1 MLDKGIIRRGIGA
14 CTVAF
19 ASALVAGGA
28 WAQEGTPAAQERV
41 TQFNLEAGPLA
52 DTLLD
57 ISRLTGQPISFDQA
71 LVQGYNSPAIR
82 GALSRDQALN
92 AALQGSGLGFSR
104 IGGGAVL
111 VHRRDVPQA
120 SVPAV
125 VAPQLKTVTV
135 IGSRRT
141 DLAALD
147 APAPVD
153 ILTAQQI
160 QAVGSTNLAKVL
172 ETLVP
177 SVNFPQINGTDGVS
191 SQRPATLRGLAA
203 DQVLV
208 LVNGKRRHAS
218 AFVNT
223 KATLGRGSQSVDLS
237 TIQVSS
243 IERIEVLRDGASAQ
257 YGSDAIAGVINI
269 VLRQDDHGG
278 DLQGSVGQYSKGDGF
293 TRSVSGLKGFSLPG
307 DGFLT
312 LNAEGSRQ
320 ERTSVGG
327 SDSRR
332 FYPAGD
338 PREASAD
345 RDWRYGSPG
354 LGDFKIGANSGFSLN
369 DQVEAYGFATYQDRT
384 THSQALFRRPV
395 DANNLPAVYPDGF
408 LPLLDV
414 RSRDGAATAGLKFD
428 DDTLGNFDLS
438 ATYGQNRIQYNVGDS
453 LNASFGTASP
463 HDFDAGTL
471 VNEQTNVSLD
481 HVKNFSVGYAEQ
493 PLVFSSGLTWRK
505 EEYEVIAGEP
515 ASWQHGGAN
524 AKAAGAQGFPGIQ
537 DSDEGRYA
545 RHVFGGYL
553 GLEQQL
559 TDQLQLGVAG
569 RTEHYDD
576 FGTTTTGKFS
586 ARFDF
591 TPRVAVRGT
600 LSSGFRAPTLGQIGT
615 SATTTDFHPGDPI
628 AYQVGTISV
637 DRPVTRALGATDLKP
652 EKSTNLSLG
661 LVLRP
666 VDNASLTLD
675 AYAIRIK
682 DRIALSETLS
692 GPQVRSILNAAGYGS
707 YTGVSFFTNA
717 LDTKTHGLDLNGNYR
732 FDLPNAATLT
742 FNGGLNW
749 SRTQVTHVKANPAE
763 LSGTGV
769 VLINREALSYVE
781 SASPES
787 KLVLALDYRQGAW
800 QLETS
805 AIRYGKYTLN
815 SNNGEQYDQTFGAQ
829 WVANASLAYNLTSAL
844 KLSVGGNNIFD
855 SYPDKLLTS
864 NRSAGGVVMYPN
876 IAPAGAEGAF
886 YYVKADYAF

>member
-1 MLDKGIIRRGIGA
+1 MLDKGIIRGIGA
-14 CTVAF
+14 CTL
-19 ASALVAGGA
+19 ALAGALATGA
-28 WAQEGTPAAQERV
+28 VLAEEGTPAAQERV
-41 TQFNLEAGPLA
+41 TQFDLEAGPLA
-52 DTLLD
+52 DTLLN

-71 LVQGYNSPAIR
+71 LVQGYRSPAIH
-82 GALSRDQALN
+82 GALSRDQALA
-92 AALQGSGLGFSR
+92 AALRDSGLSYSR
-104 IGGGAVL
+104 IAGGAVL
-111 VHRRDVPQA
+111 IHRSEAPQA
-120 SVPAV
+120 STSTAT
-125 VAPQLKTVTV
+125 APQLKTVTV
-135 IGSRRT
+135 IGSRRS

-153 ILTAQQI
+153 ILSAQQI
-160 QAVGSTNLAKVL
+160 QAVGSSNLAKVL

-223 KATLGRGSQSVDLS
+223 KATLGRGSQAVDLS
-237 TIQVSS
+237 TIQVSA
-243 IERIEVLRDGASAQ
+243 IDHIEVLRDGASAQ

-278 DLQGSVGQYSKGDGF
+278 DLQGSLGQYTKGDGF
-293 TRSVSGLKGFSLPG
+293 TRTVSGLKGFTLPA

-312 LNAEGSRQ
+312 LNAEGTRQ

-327 SDSRR
+327 SDSRQ

-354 LGDFKIGANSGFSLN
+354 LGDFKVGANTGFSLS
-369 DQVEAYGFATYQDRT
+369 DQLEAYGFATYQDRT

-395 DANNLPAVYPDGF
+395 DPNNLPEVYPNGF

-428 DDTLGNFDLS
+428 DERLGSFDLS
-438 ATYGQNRIQYNVGDS
+438 ATYGQNRIEYQVGDS
-453 LNASFGTASP
+453 LNASLGSASP

-471 VNEQTNVSLD
+471 VNEQTSLSLD
-481 HVKNFSVGYAEQ
+481 HVKNFSVGYADN
-493 PLVFSSGLTWRK
+493 PLVFSSGLAWRK
-505 EEYEVIAGEP
+505 EDYQVIAGDT
-515 ASWQHGGAN
+515 ASWIHGSAN
-524 AKAAGAQGFPGIQ
+524 SKAAGSQGFPGIQ
-537 DSDEGRYA
+537 DSDEGRYS

-559 TDQLQLGVAG
+559 TEQLQLGVAG
-569 RTEHYDD
+569 RSEHYDD
-576 FGTTTTGKFS
+576 FGTTTTGKLS

-591 TPRVAVRGT
+591 TPRIGLRGT
-600 LSSGFRAPTLGQIGT
+600 LSSGYRAPTLGQIGT
-615 SATTTDFHPGDPI
+615 SATTTDFHPGDST
-628 AYQVGTISV
+628 AYQVGTLSV
-637 DRPVTRALGATDLKP
+637 DRPVARALGASDLKP

-666 VDNASLTLD
+666 LDNASLSID
-675 AYAIRIK
+675 AYDIRIK
-682 DRIALSETLS
+682 DRIALSETLT
-692 GPQVRSILNAAGYGS
+692 GPQVSSILNAAGYGS

-717 LDTKTHGLDLNGNYR
+717 LDTNTHGLDLNGSYR
-732 FDLPNAATLT
+732 LDLEDASTLT

-749 SRTQVTHVKANPAE
+749 SKTEVTHVKANPGA
-763 LSGTGV
+763 LAGTGI

-781 SASPES
+781 SASPQS
-787 KLVLALDYRQGAW
+787 KLILGLDYRKGDW
-800 QLETS
+800 QAAAS
-805 AIRYGKYTLN
+805 AIRYGKYSLD
-815 SNNGEQYDQTFGAQ
+815 SNNGPQYDQTFSAQ
-829 WVANASLAYNLTSAL
+829 WVANASLSYHLTQAF
-844 KLSVGGNNIFD
+844 KLTVGGNNLFD
-855 SYPDKLLTS
+855 SYPDKLLLA
-864 NRSAGGVVMYPN
+864 NRSAGGIVEYPN

-886 YYVKADYAF
+886 YYVQADYSF